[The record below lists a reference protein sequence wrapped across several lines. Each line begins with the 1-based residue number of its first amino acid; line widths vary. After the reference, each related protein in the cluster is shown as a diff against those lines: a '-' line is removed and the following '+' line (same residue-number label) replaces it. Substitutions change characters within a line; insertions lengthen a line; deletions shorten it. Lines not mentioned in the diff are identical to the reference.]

1 MEDSNLQNQIDNLKT
16 DESELNEVLEQYDLD
31 EFLEAEFDA
40 IEAQFRELQ
49 ILYTSLLNTR
59 KYLIN
64 G

>member
-1 MEDSNLQNQIDNLKT
+1 MDEQLEAQLEDFKT

-31 EFLEAEFDA
+31 EFLEAEFDTLD
-40 IEAQFRELQ
+40 AQFRELQ

-59 KYLIN
+59 KFLNN

>member
-1 MEDSNLQNQIDNLKT
+1 MEDSNLQNQIDDLKT

-31 EFLEAEFDA
+31 EFLEAEFDTLD
-40 IEAQFRELQ
+40 AQFRELQ

-59 KYLIN
+59 KFLNN